1 MGPGDSGEL
10 AAALST
16 WGVVHAPSFPLLALL
31 MMARHWPEVDA
42 RRDTFT
48 ADFGANLMAGL
59 APRALLFST
68 GNLIRNSFYY
78 QQLWLGRRPDVTL
91 VEQPMMAAPWYV
103 TQLRRRHALRL
114 PDTMTVY
121 VGATDTG
128 SRAWLDSNLG
138 RRSPEPRPVAAIRF
152 IDDSWAAA
160 YRMRT
165 MGIWSAVEPR
175 ASAVNLAA
183 WCDSFSNTVR
193 EWRLPSLGRE
203 YGKTRWETTE
213 GIFHPYALGR
223 LKALRELLGER
234 EPGGSPRAAVPAL
247 DVADGWRGLRRAEY
261 LAYQADGWQSLVG
274 DPLVPGGSDLE
285 SICTDRA
292 CALAESSLALEP
304 ENLQALQT
312 LAALRHSVPRYRDP
326 RAEAALRL
334 RIVEQ
339 RPGDLAELE
348 PYFELVVGIMR
359 DPAPRDPTILDRAEA
374 VRRRYLSLLE
384 LCPKVWN
391 HGDLVRLQIRW
402 SAPLAAAI
410 AAP

>member
-1 MGPGDSGEL
+1 
-10 AAALST
+10 
-16 WGVVHAPSFPLLALL
+16 
-31 MMARHWPEVDA
+31 MMARHWPEVDV

-68 GNLIRNSFYY
+68 GDLIRNSFYY
-78 QQLWLGRRPDVTL
+78 QQLCLGRRPDATL

-128 SRAWLDSNLG
+128 SRAWLDLNLG
-138 RRSPEPRPVAAIRF
+138 RRSPEPRLVAAIRF

-213 GIFHPYALGR
+213 GIFYPYALGR

-247 DVADGWRGLRRAEY
+247 DVADGWRGSGAPS
-261 LAYQADGWQSLVG
+261 ASPIKPMA
-274 DPLVPGGSDLE
+274 GS
-285 SICTDRA
+285 
-292 CALAESSLALEP
+292 
-304 ENLQALQT
+304 
-312 LAALRHSVPRYRDP
+312 
-326 RAEAALRL
+326 
-334 RIVEQ
+334 
-339 RPGDLAELE
+339 
-348 PYFELVVGIMR
+348 
-359 DPAPRDPTILDRAEA
+359 
-374 VRRRYLSLLE
+374 
-384 LCPKVWN
+384 
-391 HGDLVRLQIRW
+391 RW
-402 SAPLAAAI
+402 SAIPWCPAEATWRASAPTALSRSPSRASHWNPSTYRRCSPWRRCGIPSRAI
-410 AAP
+410 GIHAQRPPCGCGSSSSVPATWRSSNPTSSWWSGSCGTRLCAIRPFSIAPRPSAGATFRCSSCASRSGITAISCAWTSAGPRHLQLRSPRP